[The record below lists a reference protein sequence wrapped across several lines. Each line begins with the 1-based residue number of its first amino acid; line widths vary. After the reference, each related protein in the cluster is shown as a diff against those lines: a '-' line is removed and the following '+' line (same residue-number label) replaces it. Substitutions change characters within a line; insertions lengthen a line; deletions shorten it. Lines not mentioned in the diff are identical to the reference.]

1 MGGIGGEPA
10 HQLNRQIQPLQQE
23 IYRNCRRESFLRH
36 PGQIEWAEIWAT
48 TLDTTRVDFLLEFAK
63 RPQPSFDRV
72 PAEASNEANQSGL
85 KNRETSKHL
94 TLDYAARLH
103 CFGDSDEHQA
113 RPSVNLAR
121 LRANTNRF
129 AAV

>member
-1 MGGIGGEPA
+1 MRGIGGESA
-10 HQLNRQIQPLQQE
+10 HQFNGQTQPLQQGV
-23 IYRNCRRESFLRH
+23 YGQRRRQGFLRH
-36 PGQIEWAEIWAT
+36 PGQIERAEIWA

-85 KNRETSKHL
+85 KKRETSKHL
-94 TLDYAARLH
+94 TLDCATCLH
-103 CFGDSDEHQA
+103 CFGDSDEDQA
-113 RPSVNLAR
+113 RPSVNLPR